1 MKERTDFSKYTSGQ
15 HLNIVFKR
23 RGMNSAIEA
32 LLIVG
37 EAKKNIILEYRDRRK
52 RKRNRSE
59 NSDRESD
66 TDMKVQAQEESDK
79 DIERNHTS
87 KTVDKIN

>member
-1 MKERTDFSKYTSGQ
+1 MKERTDFSKYTSRQ

-23 RGMNSAIEA
+23 RGMNSTIEA

-37 EAKKNIILEYRDRRK
+37 EAKKNIILEYRDR

-66 TDMKVQAQEESDK
+66 TDMKVQAQEESDT
-79 DIERNHTS
+79 DIERNHKS